1 MAASEMS
8 ERGSDEPSSRD
19 GQPALRRVMGTRL
32 LLLFVIGNILGT
44 GIYALTGR
52 VAGAVG
58 GALWVPFL
66 VAFLVAFLTAFS
78 YAELVGR
85 YPRAAGAALYAH
97 RAFRRPFLT
106 FMVAFAVMC
115 SGITSAASA
124 ARAVSGDYL
133 QQFVSV
139 PWLAVA
145 VGFLVVLALVNFRGV
160 VESLATNVVLTVV
173 ELAGL
178 LIVVGI
184 GVGAVASGAGE
195 PARLLEF
202 NAEQGPLLAVTS
214 ATALAF
220 FALVGFEDS
229 VNLAE
234 EARDPA
240 RVFPRGLFWG
250 LGITGLVYL
259 AVALTTSLLVPT
271 DVLAGST
278 GPLLEVV
285 RAGAPAFP
293 LIVFS
298 AIAICAVTNSALMN
312 MLMAS
317 RLLYGMARERIIPGR
332 FGLVHPRRRTPWVAI
347 VVTTAVAVVLV
358 STVDI
363 ALLGGTTSLMLLVVF
378 TVVNVA
384 VLVLRREPVAHPH
397 FRAPTALPVL
407 GAATCLYLAS
417 PLTGRPVEEYVV
429 AAVLLAVGVG
439 LWALNRFVLGRA
451 ARGGRSA
458 ARPPEPSPSEGG
470 PE

>member
-1 MAASEMS
+1 
-8 ERGSDEPSSRD
+8 
-19 GQPALRRVMGTRL
+19 
-32 LLLFVIGNILGT
+32 
-44 GIYALTGR
+44 
-52 VAGAVG
+52 
-58 GALWVPFL
+58 
-66 VAFLVAFLTAFS
+66 
-78 YAELVGR
+78 
-85 YPRAAGAALYAH
+85 
-97 RAFRRPFLT
+97 
-106 FMVAFAVMC
+106 MVTC
-115 SGITSAASA
+115 S
-124 ARAVSGDYL
+124 
-133 QQFVSV
+133 QQL
-139 PWLAVA
+139 P
-145 VGFLVVLALVNFRGV
+145 
-160 VESLATNVVLTVV
+160 
-173 ELAGL
+173 
-178 LIVVGI
+178 
-184 GVGAVASGAGE
+184 
-195 PARLLEF
+195 
-202 NAEQGPLLAVTS
+202 
-214 ATALAF
+214 
-220 FALVGFEDS
+220 
-229 VNLAE
+229 LAE

-451 ARGGRSA
+451 ARGGRSV